1 MNPIHDDSQEDLPSD
16 STDSAG
22 KPMDD
27 VSFGDCDGPEVLSQC
42 DQMNLAEI
50 SASADALV
58 LHSLLMHNSGLLEE
72 STNRALERTLATLD
86 ANHRASTEAVP
97 HSPAELHTLPASRAT
112 TVVRM
117 RWWQDNRVRI
127 AIAASILFVLMTF
140 VWQVRLP
147 NAKTLL
153 AQAYE
158 YSLSTADREYH
169 VRLQR
174 GPISTSGTL
183 LVRGNQAFR
192 LQVQSLAGEQV
203 FGRNDVE
210 YWYAPPIGPVLKS
223 DSRYWIASMLHQ
235 HSGGLPYLEPATVMQ
250 RLQDGYSLRRELVD
264 DPATQRPTY
273 RIVAKNEATDG
284 DFFRPDQVTLWIDA
298 ESGRAIRISLE
309 RNPEEASNDFANPS
323 VFYGM
328 LTVEYVRET
337 ELSADYYRCE
347 SQFPDRTILSRPW
360 SSELPKSNANQ

>member
-1 MNPIHDDSQEDLPSD
+1 
-16 STDSAG
+16 
-22 KPMDD
+22 
-27 VSFGDCDGPEVLSQC
+27 
-42 DQMNLAEI
+42 
-50 SASADALV
+50 
-58 LHSLLMHNSGLLEE
+58 
-72 STNRALERTLATLD
+72 
-86 ANHRASTEAVP
+86 
-97 HSPAELHTLPASRAT
+97 
-112 TVVRM
+112 
-117 RWWQDNRVRI
+117 
-127 AIAASILFVLMTF
+127 
-140 VWQVRLP
+140 
-147 NAKTLL
+147 
-153 AQAYE
+153 
-158 YSLSTADREYH
+158 
-169 VRLQR
+169 
-174 GPISTSGTL
+174 
-183 LVRGNQAFR
+183 
-192 LQVQSLAGEQV
+192 
-203 FGRNDVE
+203 
-210 YWYAPPIGPVLKS
+210 
-223 DSRYWIASMLHQ
+223 MLHQ

-360 SSELPKSNANQ
+360 SSDLPKSNANQ

>member
-1 MNPIHDDSQEDLPSD
+1 MNPINDESQEDLPSD
-16 STDSAG
+16 LADSAG
-22 KPMDD
+22 IPMDD
-27 VSFGDCDGPEVLSQC
+27 VSFGDCDGPEVLSKC
-42 DQMNLAEI
+42 DRMNPAEI
-50 SASADALV
+50 KASADALV
-58 LHSLLMHNSGLLEE
+58 LHSLLLHNGGLLEE
-72 STNRALERTLATLD
+72 STNRALQRTLASLD
-86 ANHRASTEAVP
+86 ANSEASVEAVL
-97 HSPAELHTLPASRAT
+97 STPAELQSLPIDAT
-112 TVVRM
+112 SKVVRIW
-117 RWWQDNRVRI
+117 WWQDNRLRI
-127 AIAASILFVLMTF
+127 AIAASILFVLITF

-192 LQVQSLAGEQV
+192 LQVESIAGEQV
-203 FGRNDVE
+203 FGRNDFE

-250 RLQDGYSLRRELVD
+250 RLQNGYSLRRELVD
-264 DPATQRPTY
+264 DPTTQRPTY
-273 RIVAKNEATDG
+273 RIVAKNELADS
-284 DFFRPDQVTLWIDA
+284 DFFRPEQVTLWIDA
-298 ESGRAIRISLE
+298 ESGRAMRILLE
-309 RNPEEASNDFANPS
+309 RNLGEASNKVANPS

-328 LTVEYVRET
+328 LTIEYVKES

-360 SSELPKSNANQ
+360 SNELPKSKANQ

>member
-1 MNPIHDDSQEDLPSD
+1 MQ
-16 STDSAG
+16 
-22 KPMDD
+22 
-27 VSFGDCDGPEVLSQC
+27 
-42 DQMNLAEI
+42 
-50 SASADALV
+50 
-58 LHSLLMHNSGLLEE
+58 
-72 STNRALERTLATLD
+72 
-86 ANHRASTEAVP
+86 
-97 HSPAELHTLPASRAT
+97 
-112 TVVRM
+112 
-117 RWWQDNRVRI
+117 WWQDNRVRI
-127 AIAASILFVLMTF
+127 AIAASILFVLITF

-169 VRLQR
+169 VRFQR

-192 LQVQSLAGEQV
+192 LQFQSIAGEQL

-235 HSGGLPYLEPATVMQ
+235 HSDGLSYVEPATVLQ
-250 RLQDGYSLRRELVD
+250 RLQDGYSLRRELVE
-264 DPATQRPTY
+264 DPETQRPTY
-273 RIVAKNEATDG
+273 RIVAKNEAADS

-298 ESGRAIRISLE
+298 ESGRAIRIVLE
-309 RNPEEASNDFANPS
+309 RNPGEASNDIAKPS

-337 ELSADYYRCE
+337 ELTADYYRCE

-360 SSELPKSNANQ
+360 SSELPKSNVIP